1 MGLRQQKV
9 QTIMII
15 EDEGDILHV
24 YKDYFEKKGY
34 TISASAPTANE
45 ALRDYQAYRPDLVI
59 MDYRLPGPV
68 NGLEAAERILRVDPG
83 ARIIMITAYDNV
95 KEEVQKNAF
104 LNHRVSVMIKPVHMS
119 RLAKAIA
126 SL

>member
-1 MGLRQQKV
+1 
-9 QTIMII
+9 MII

-45 ALRDYQAYRPDLVI
+45 ALRDYQAYKPDLVI
-59 MDYRLPGPV
+59 MDYRLPGPM
-68 NGLEAAERILRVDPG
+68 NGLEAAEKILRMDPA
-83 ARIIMITAYDNV
+83 ARIMMITAYDNV

-104 LNHRVSVMIKPVHMS
+104 LSDRVRVMIKPVHMS
-119 RLAKAIA
+119 RLAKTIA

>member
-1 MGLRQQKV
+1 VGLRQQKV

-45 ALRDYQAYRPDLVI
+45 ALRDYLAYRPDLVI
-59 MDYRLPGPV
+59 MDYRLPGPM
-68 NGLEAAERILRVDPG
+68 NGLEAAEKILRIDPT

-95 KEEVQKNAF
+95 KEEVRKNAF
-104 LNHRVSVMIKPVHMS
+104 LNDRVRVMIKPVHMS
-119 RLAKAIA
+119 RLVKAIA

>member
-1 MGLRQQKV
+1 
-9 QTIMII
+9 MII

-83 ARIIMITAYDNV
+83 AKIIMITAYDNV